1 MDTGAMQRQLRHLT
15 DRAEITDLVRTADG
29 RRISA
34 TAPRIVWT
42 QGPAP
47 RLPTEFAPATAVRRP
62 PGLSGVTST
71 PRTGPSLTA

>member
-47 RLPTEFAPATAVRRP
+47 RLPTEFAPPPRSDARP
-62 PGLSGVTST
+62 VCRGSLQVPGPAL
-71 PRTGPSLTA
+71 A